1 MTLGTRKT
9 VIKQRSLDNGG
20 QIVVSADTVTSEKAN
35 DPILELQLSMAT
47 SSINH
52 EYARIEYD
60 ETTDAERRETL
71 LDYMDQCRAKY
82 TDARTK
88 LTTMSP
94 SIVDQ
99 FEAELVQQKKM
110 TLSQYHA

>member
-1 MTLGTRKT
+1 MGIGTRKT
-9 VIKQRSLDNGG
+9 VTKKRSLDNGG
-20 QIVVSADTVTSEKAN
+20 QILVSAETLAPEKVN

-60 ETTDAERRETL
+60 ETTDAERRESL
-71 LDYMDQCRAKY
+71 LDYMEECRSKY
-82 TDARTK
+82 TEARSK
-88 LTTMSP
+88 LSTVSP